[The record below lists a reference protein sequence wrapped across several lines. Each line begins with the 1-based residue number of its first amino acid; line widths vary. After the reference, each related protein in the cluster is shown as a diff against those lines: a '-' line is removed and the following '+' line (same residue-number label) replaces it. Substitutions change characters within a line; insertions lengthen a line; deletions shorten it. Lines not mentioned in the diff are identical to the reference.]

1 MYRIVSTAIWCMSES
16 KNSIKVVIFKFSH
29 THMAKTCSFLGAL
42 LGPPSTETEELRQD
56 KGPKNQFKFYK

>member
-1 MYRIVSTAIWCMSES
+1 MSES